1 MGQKMLIVAETEGI
15 IIRGIE
21 TKLKSIGINSVFSVP
36 KISDVTPLLDE
47 CDLITIAIEN
57 NIEKKAEFL
66 VFIKD
71 YCAENEKKMIVIG
84 DSENYNQVIQ
94 YTTDRFVLANYE
106 RPINMDKMLN
116 DIEYYNETKS
126 QLPKRKS
133 ILIVDDDVSYMSMIM
148 DWLSDN
154 YRVSLANSGMEAI
167 TWLASN
173 RPDLILLDYEMPIT
187 SGPQV
192 LQMIKS
198 SPNTA
203 DIPVMFLTGKSD
215 RESIMAVL
223 ELKPVGYLLKT
234 ADKKKL
240 NESIENYF
248 ASEKAK

>member
-1 MGQKMLIVAETEGI
+1 MDKNILIVADNEGI

-21 TKLKSIGINSVFSVP
+21 TKLKSIGANHIFSLP
-36 KISDVTPLLDE
+36 KINDVTSKLTE
-47 CDLITIAIEN
+47 CDLIILCIEEN
-57 NIEKKAEFL
+57 LDKKAEFL
-66 VFIKD
+66 VYLKD
-71 YCAENEKKMIVIG
+71 YCAENEKQIIVVC
-84 DSENYNQVIQ
+84 DDERYNLISQ
-94 YTTDRFVLANYE
+94 YISDRFILSRFT

-116 DIEYYNETKS
+116 DIENYNESKAFMT
-126 QLPKRKS
+126 KRKS

-234 ADKKKL
+234 ADKQKL
-240 NESIENYF
+240 NDSIANYF